1 MELKNLLSSE
11 FTREMQKGEGV
22 TTFFEA
28 LREMD
33 KHILFIPFGL
43 VSPGI
48 YTAAYPK
55 DGIDYFDAASY
66 SLAHVRRATDKR
78 TVKKVAIDTLLDAG
92 GDNIDD
98 FIEELLIA
106 KDAMF
111 VLDSGTFFVTDEAF
125 RELAKLSRLSGE
137 ALKHPSL
144 FRDDYISSLVVE
156 KCVDYA
162 KKRTPQNA
170 FTAIAVEQFGVKRII
185 SFRSGKYEAIPQT
198 VLKTAFYSMIERDDW
213 GAVECRDWKI
223 DHSLSYV
230 DLEFPD
236 IVDSIMSAYPEFDA
250 KLSGKLV
257 PGVRLSTGSTGDNS
271 LKATMTWR
279 LADSNKAAL
288 LQGVTQKHCKTYD
301 MTNFIEEVHKNIWDK
316 FGELPAR
323 LAELIVVDVSGNSE
337 ILASYVESVYK
348 ELQLNKVF
356 MLDDGPAKTDKTDYK
371 TKIVDHVVE
380 GLIWKSS
387 LSAFDVAIKIMSV
400 ADELDIAESYRDGLR
415 NKVAKAAYCKVFDEL
430 LRKVGC

>member
-11 FTREMQKGEGV
+11 FVREMEKGEGV
-22 TTFFEA
+22 AAFFEA
-28 LREMD
+28 LKEMD

-43 VSPGI
+43 TIPGI

-66 SLAHVRRATDKR
+66 SLSHVKRATEKR

-92 GDNIDD
+92 GDAIDE
-98 FIEELLIA
+98 FIEELLTA

-125 RELAKLSRLSGE
+125 RELAKLSKLSGE

-144 FRDDYISSLVVE
+144 YRDDYISSLVME
-156 KCVDYA
+156 RCVDYA

-198 VLKTAFYSMIERDDW
+198 VLETAFNSMIERDDW
-213 GAVECRDWKI
+213 GAIECRDWRI
-223 DHSLSYV
+223 DHSLSYI

-236 IVDSIMSAYPEFDA
+236 IIDTIASAYPELD
-250 KLSGKLV
+250 GKLI
-257 PGVRLSTGSTGDNS
+257 PGVRLSTGSTGDNP

-279 LADSNKAAL
+279 LADSGNAAL
-288 LQGVTQKHCKTYD
+288 LQGVVQKHCKTYD
-301 MTNFIEEVHKNIWDK
+301 MKNFVEEVHETIWDK

-323 LAELIVVDVSGNSE
+323 LAELLTVDVSTNSE

-356 MLDDGPAKTDKTDYK
+356 MLDDGPAKTDKTNYK
-371 TKIVDHVVE
+371 QKIIDHVVG
-380 GLIWKSS
+380 GLIWKTD
-387 LSAFDVAIKIMSV
+387 LTAFDVAMKIMAI
-400 ADELDIAESYRDGLR
+400 ADELDIADSYRDGLR

-430 LRKVGC
+430 AKKVGA

>member
-11 FTREMQKGEGV
+11 FIREMKKGEGV

-28 LREMD
+28 LEEMD

-43 VSPGI
+43 TSPGI

-66 SLAHVRRATDKR
+66 SLAHVKRATDKR

-92 GDNIDD
+92 GEDIDD
-98 FIEELLIA
+98 FIEELLVA

-111 VLDSGTFFVTDEAF
+111 VLDSGTFFVTDDAF
-125 RELAKLSRLSGE
+125 RELAKLSKLSGE

-144 FRDDYISSLVVE
+144 YRDDYISSLVIE
-156 KCVDYA
+156 RCIDYA

-170 FTAIAVEQFGVKRII
+170 FTAVAVEQFGVKRII

-198 VLKTAFYSMIERDDW
+198 VLKTAFNSMIERDDW

-223 DHSLSYV
+223 DHSLSYI

-236 IVDSIMSAYPEFDA
+236 IIDAITSSYPELD
-250 KLSGKLV
+250 SKLV

-271 LKATMTWR
+271 LKVTMTWR
-279 LADSNKAAL
+279 LAGSDKAAL

-301 MTNFIEEVHKNIWDK
+301 MTNFVEDVHENIWDK

-323 LAELIVVDVSGNSE
+323 LAELITVDVSTNSE

-371 TKIVDHVVE
+371 KKIVDHVIS
-380 GLIWKSS
+380 GLAWKSG
-387 LSAFDVAIKIMSV
+387 LSAFDVAMKIMSI

-430 LRKVGC
+430 LEKVGA